1 MRALPF
7 LPMQIRKDG
16 VALNLFTSI
25 ATMGTPH
32 DVTVH
37 ELRIESFYPADEGTA
52 RWFQTRAASVRLSPD
67 DSIQDEQ
74 DDGAD

>member
-1 MRALPF
+1 
-7 LPMQIRKDG
+7 MQIRKDD

-37 ELRIESFYPADEGTA
+37 ELRIESFYQADEATA
-52 RWFQTRAASVRLSPD
+52 RWFREHAVMSEPA
-67 DSIQDEQ
+67 
-74 DDGAD
+74 